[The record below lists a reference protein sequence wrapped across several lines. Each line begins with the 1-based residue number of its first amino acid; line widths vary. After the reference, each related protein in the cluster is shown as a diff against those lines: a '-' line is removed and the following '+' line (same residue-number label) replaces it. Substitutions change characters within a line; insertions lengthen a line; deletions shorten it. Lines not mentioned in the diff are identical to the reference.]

1 VVIRKLVYTGDIGL
15 PSIEESMM
23 ELQGHKSA
31 ICAEVL
37 NDPRL
42 ANQIPSAKKG
52 QMTIQA
58 IRKIFSS

>member
-1 VVIRKLVYTGDIGL
+1 
-15 PSIEESMM
+15 MM
-23 ELQGHKSA
+23 ELQGHKST

-42 ANQIPSAKKG
+42 ANQIPAAKKG